1 MINISALL
9 DKNGYIKIAALDHRD
24 SLKKLIPEKEIL
36 DFKTICIK
44 EFNPY
49 VTAVILNPEYL
60 KSSEFKNIKKPFLVC
75 LETSGYTETANGRI
89 SNLYEDFNAKDA
101 KELGAS
107 ATKLNIYYNPTAPAK
122 RHQLEVI
129 KTALEESRK
138 AGLPFL
144 LEIVTYQYQDLP
156 YNESRCIA
164 QSVEELKDYGD
175 IIKINFCEDLEILCD
190 LISIGKPW
198 VLLSRGRKYID
209 YKKCLQQSKDIG
221 GAVGFAVGRSL
232 WQEVGELKSWKE
244 REKFIKTVAA
254 DRLKELS
261 EMF

>member
-1 MINISALL
+1 MINISALC

-24 SLKKLIPEKEIL
+24 SLKKLIPENEITN
-36 DFKTICIK
+36 FKTTCIK
-44 EFNPY
+44 EFSPY
-49 VTAVILNPEYL
+49 VTATILNPEYL
-60 KSSEFKNIKKPFLVC
+60 KNIKTKDIKKPFLVC
-75 LETSGYTETANGRI
+75 LETSGYKETESGRI
-89 SNLYEDFNAKDA
+89 SALYKDFGPENA

-107 ATKLNIYYNPTAPAK
+107 ATKLNIYYNPQAPAK
-122 RHQLEVI
+122 HHQLEII
-129 KTALEESRK
+129 KIALEESRK

-144 LEIVTYQYQDLP
+144 LEIVTYQYKDMP

-164 QSVEELKDYGD
+164 QSIEELKDYGD

-190 LISIGKPW
+190 LVSIGKPW
-198 VLLSRGRKYID
+198 VLLSRGRKYNE

-232 WQEVGELKSWKE
+232 WQDVGELKNWKE
-244 REKFIKTVAA
+244 REKFIKTIATN
-254 DRLKELS
+254 RLKELS